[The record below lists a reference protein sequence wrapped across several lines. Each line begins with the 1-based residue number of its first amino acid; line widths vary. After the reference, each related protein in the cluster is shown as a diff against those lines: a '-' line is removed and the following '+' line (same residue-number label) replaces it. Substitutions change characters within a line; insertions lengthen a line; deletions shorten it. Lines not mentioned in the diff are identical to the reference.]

1 MGNRKNTKLQTGFK
15 WGGIH
20 PFFYHSFLSSFTPS
34 DLSNK
39 TIVDI
44 GCGKGLNGFLIRTT
58 RDLSGSKMIGIDIN
72 ENYLNFCKVHNIYD
86 KLYKRKV
93 PKIPI
98 RDKSVDFLLCTEV
111 IEHMT
116 KKQGN
121 ELLNEVDR
129 VTRGRALITTPNV
142 FFQTHPGEDE
152 DSHKSLWTSNDFR
165 KRGYKSYG
173 IGLRTTILPSD
184 KLIKIK
190 QALYYLITPISY
202 FFPSISGLLI
212 NVKDY

>member
-1 MGNRKNTKLQTGFK
+1 
-15 WGGIH
+15 
-20 PFFYHSFLSSFTPS
+20 
-34 DLSNK
+34 
-39 TIVDI
+39 
-44 GCGKGLNGFLIRTT
+44 
-58 RDLSGSKMIGIDIN
+58 MIGIDIN